1 MGERVQGGEWEE
13 GVILA
18 TVEFLELVHDSK
30 FRIKVGLGCVV
41 LSGDFGSSRLRSFES
56 CSAVAESGGAAVPS
70 GLGSANLG
78 VGD

>member
-1 MGERVQGGEWEE
+1 MQGGEWEE

-41 LSGDFGSSRLRSFES
+41 LSSDFGGSRLRSFES

-70 GLGSANLG
+70 GLA
-78 VGD
+78 

>member
-1 MGERVQGGEWEE
+1 MQGGEWEE

-41 LSGDFGSSRLRSFES
+41 LSSDFGGSLLRSSKS

-70 GLGSANLG
+70 GLGSAYLG
-78 VGD
+78 VGGSGIG